1 MSTCNTTWRAW
12 VRIIWVI
19 YTYYYFSEYKI
30 TILWISMTPKDSLI
44 FFMHFFTNTCIR
56 LCLADVD
63 RKLNICNKILKID
76 MLSDVEPYQEKQPR
90 ADGQLLSLPVRKS
103 IIWKYPLK
111 RSTSKS
117 DLVRDIWYGMTAEKS
132 LTPLI

>member
-1 MSTCNTTWRAW
+1 
-12 VRIIWVI
+12 
-19 YTYYYFSEYKI
+19 
-30 TILWISMTPKDSLI
+30 MTPKDSLI

-56 LCLADVD
+56 LCFANVD

-111 RSTSKS
+111 KSTSES
-117 DLVRDIWYGMTAEKS
+117 DLVRDI
-132 LTPLI
+132 